1 MIVTEVGTPTTR
13 AINRNHK
20 NAGRRLAS
28 AVAKDSFAIAASTQQ
43 ATKNRRTIGS
53 AVNFLSLDSV
63 DDCLYAVFKKTD
75 DCVDNAG
82 KADACESISDVIKN
96 ALEI

>member
-1 MIVTEVGTPTTR
+1 MPIRRDEVIPPYIFLTR
-13 AINRNHK
+13 NSVGVDAHIDPEILRHNK
-20 NAGRRLAS
+20 QQKTAEPLVQRL
-28 AVAKDSFAIAASTQQ
+28 I
-43 ATKNRRTIGS
+43 
-53 AVNFLSLDSV
+53 FLSLDSV

-82 KADACESISDVIKN
+82 KADACESICDVIKN